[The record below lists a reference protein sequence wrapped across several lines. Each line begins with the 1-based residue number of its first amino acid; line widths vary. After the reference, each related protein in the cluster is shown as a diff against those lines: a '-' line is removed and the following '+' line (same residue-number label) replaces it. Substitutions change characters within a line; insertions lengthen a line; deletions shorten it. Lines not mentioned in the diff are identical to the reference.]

1 MTPDRI
7 ERYRLIREISQE
19 KYATVF
25 EAQNE
30 KNSQLV
36 HLRLYPDNFFSG
48 EVMQTEFESRGAI
61 LNRISNP
68 AVLPVYQYGSY
79 GDRPYIVSPVMEG
92 GSLEEQLESRTKL
105 EPAEIVPIAERIA
118 TALDALHAQKTVH
131 GNLTPDSIWFNLEG
145 VAYLGGFVMPTPAP
159 DQMSDL
165 SWYSPE
171 YLKGK
176 EAVRQSD
183 IYSLS
188 VLLYRML
195 TGVTPFV
202 GKTSSEIS
210 HLLLQDEIPSVGLYV
225 EKNIAEV
232 DQFFKLGLDYV
243 HLNRPIFAS
252 ELVNRFKYIFR
263 IATPVDQKNTQAH
276 DDSIDRSTRFN
287 IISKSDLTADF
298 EKIPTWMF
306 TFGAHKVGVRRP
318 RPLEQSPEID
328 EFGDSQ
334 IIVKES
340 TEMTAIGDLATI
352 DPNDVES
359 EPNEVE
365 SPDADLHDTNIF
377 YANPQS
383 PQNPESLTS
392 ESPVSDRKSE
402 EILEPAQKDPKVA
415 RRRASMVASTLIGL
429 ISLFVLGALVLF
441 GLAMADVIRPQVATP
456 IAEIESTGEDDPEL
470 VSPAITGTVA
480 VEETEI
486 DPEAGLIVDIPT
498 ANSAVLETTSYA
510 WESLPPSSTFLRRSR
525 SNGFTL
531 EEAGWYMYSNANT
544 IRDVVQVGDV
554 IYAASGAGLTVWD
567 LEAGV
572 ATRLTSYDGLVGND
586 INQIVYCEIPDPKLI
601 IASESGVGI
610 LDLETLENEIL
621 DAAGRQLVNNHVSS
635 IACKNEGTSVKLYVG
650 YANDGFT
657 VHEIG
662 NGSRER
668 IDRIDRSDGLPTD
681 AVDQI
686 LLVDEVAWINTGSSL
701 LHFNQSTGEVESFS
715 KAEGT
720 LPSQNIS
727 EMVWDSEVT
736 GLVWMA
742 TNDGLLAGNSRGEF
756 TLYTDENT
764 NLPRGLGESVT
775 IDDDGV
781 VWYGTGFGNIC
792 GFTLSSLSC
801 EKIYR
806 HPTGEFQLEGAIT
819 ALDVSDGN
827 LVYGHRRDG
836 VRLGTFV
843 EKSDPAAP
851 IQMESW
857 QPLIVP
863 NQFPI
868 NEITAL
874 AEADGFVWI
883 GTRKGLYKAPVG
895 DLSGENWEYLDN
907 QNSVLPANWITE
919 LFPDPDGG
927 MWVGTFRGAVY
938 FGSAWLQEPI
948 MVEQQIR
955 AIAKDNREKNIW
967 IGTNQGIFQYDGRAV
982 SEMRDLPSI
991 NVRTLKWVGDDLY
1004 IGLEDGR
1011 IGVLTGG
1018 VFNVFDRNNSPLSP
1032 DPVAV
1037 IENGPNGTLYVGN
1050 GDDLYILNEARTL
1063 VQIPQVRGYYISDV
1077 IFKERTTETVVST
1090 TSNSLFYYDSIDWL
1104 QVTVRDGLPTDR
1116 ILEMIVD
1123 SRGTIWMAGQSLNEE
1138 GGGLVRYIP
1147 YPADPADSDE

>member
-36 HLRLYPDNFFSG
+36 HLRLYPDNFFTG
-48 EVMQTEFESRGAI
+48 EVMQSEFEDRGSI

-92 GSLEEQLESRTKL
+92 GSLEEMLELRTRL
-105 EPAEIVPIAERIA
+105 EPADIVPIAERIA
-118 TALDALHAQKTVH
+118 SALDALHAQKTVH
-131 GNLTPDSIWFNLEG
+131 GNMTPDAVWFNVEG
-145 VAYLGGFVMPTPAP
+145 LAYLGGFIMPTPPP

-171 YLKGK
+171 YLKAK
-176 EAVRQSD
+176 DLVRQSD
-183 IYSLS
+183 IYSLT
-188 VLLYRML
+188 VLLYRMV

-210 HLLLQDEIPSVGLYV
+210 HLLLQDEIPSVGLHINENV
-225 EKNIAEV
+225 EEI
-232 DQFFKLGLDYV
+232 DQFFKMGMDYV

-263 IATPVDQKNTQAH
+263 ISTPVDQMNTQAH
-276 DDSIDRSTRFN
+276 DELTDRSTRFN

-318 RPLEQSPEID
+318 RPVAKTQSPNEIS
-328 EFGDSQ
+328 DSK

-340 TEMTAIGDLATI
+340 TQMTAIGDLATI
-352 DPNDVES
+352 
-359 EPNEVE
+359 EPEEAEN
-365 SPDADLHDTNIF
+365 PDADLQDTNIF
-377 YANPQS
+377 YANPEPS
-383 PQNPESLTS
+383 ASATREVEP
-392 ESPVSDRKSE
+392 E
-402 EILEPAQKDPKVA
+402 EILEPAKKAPQLG

-441 GLAMADVIRPQVATP
+441 GIAIFNVIRPPAVTPVAEVAT
-456 IAEIESTGEDDPEL
+456 
-470 VSPAITGTVA
+470 
-480 VEETEI
+480 EEA
-486 DPEAGLIVDIPT
+486 DPEAITVPISDTVETEELEVDPETRLIVDIPAVNT
-498 ANSAVLETTSYA
+498 AALESTSYA
-510 WESLPPSSTFLRRSR
+510 WESLPPSGTFLRRSR
-525 SNGFTL
+525 SSGFTL

-544 IRDVVQVGDV
+544 IRDVIQVENT

-567 LEAGV
+567 LDAGA

-586 INQIVYCEIPDPKLI
+586 INQIVYCELPEPKLI

-610 LDLETLENEIL
+610 LDLESLENEIL
-621 DAAGRQLVNNHVSS
+621 DAAGRQLVNNQVSS
-635 IACKNEGTSVKLYVG
+635 VACKANGDSVLLYVG

-657 VHEIG
+657 VHEIS
-662 NGSRER
+662 NGQRDR
-668 IDRIDRSDGLPTD
+668 VDRIDRSDGLPTD
-681 AVDQI
+681 AVDQL
-686 LLVDEVAWINTGSSL
+686 LLVDDVVWINTGSSL
-701 LHFNQSTGEVESFS
+701 LHFDESTGETRAFS

-727 EMVWDSEVT
+727 EMVWDSQVT

-775 IDDDGV
+775 VDDKGV

-819 ALDVSDGN
+819 ALDVSAGS

-836 VRLGTFV
+836 VRLGNFV
-843 EKSDPAAP
+843 EQSEPDAP
-851 IQMESW
+851 IRMESW

-883 GTRKGLYKAPVG
+883 GTRRGLYKAPLG
-895 DLSGENWEYLDN
+895 DLSGENWEFLDN
-907 QNSVLPANWITE
+907 QNSVLPANWVTE
-919 LFPDPDGG
+919 LFPDPEGG

-955 AIAKDNREKNIW
+955 AIVRDDRENNIW
-967 IGTNQGIFQYDGRAV
+967 IGTNRGIFQYDGRAV
-982 SEMRDLPSI
+982 AEMRDLPTI
-991 NVRTLKWVGDDLY
+991 NVRTLKWVNDDLY

-1018 VFNVFDRNNSPLSP
+1018 VFNIFDRNNSPLSP
-1032 DPVAV
+1032 DPIAV
-1037 IENGPNGTLYVGN
+1037 IENGPNGTLYIGN
-1050 GDDLYILNEARTL
+1050 GDDLFVLNEARTL
-1063 VQIPQVRGYYISDV
+1063 VQIPQVRGYYVSDV
-1077 IFKERTTETVVST
+1077 IFQERTTETVVST

-1116 ILEMIVD
+1116 ILKMIID
-1123 SRGTIWMAGQSLNEE
+1123 SRGTVWMAGQSLNEE

-1147 YPADPADSDE
+1147 YPADSADNSDG